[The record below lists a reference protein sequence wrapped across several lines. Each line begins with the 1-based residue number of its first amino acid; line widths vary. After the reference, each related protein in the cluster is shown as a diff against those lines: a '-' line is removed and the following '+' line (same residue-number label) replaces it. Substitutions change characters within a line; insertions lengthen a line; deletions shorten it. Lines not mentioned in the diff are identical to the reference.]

1 VTHSVTLISGT
12 SKGIGRYLAEY
23 YCGRGHVV
31 YGCSRSAPDWSHK
44 SYSHLLADVTDE
56 SQAKA
61 VFSQIR
67 RERGRLDNLI
77 NNAGI
82 ASMNH
87 SLLTPLATV
96 RRVLDT
102 NVAGCFLFCREAA
115 KVMKNSGYG
124 RIVNFSTVAVS
135 LNLEGEAA
143 YVSSK
148 AAVEALTRVLAREF
162 GEFGITVNSIGPV
175 PIATD
180 LIKGVPSDKI
190 QRIVQMQAIKRM
202 GRYQDISNVTDF
214 FVQKGSD
221 FITGQNIYL
230 GGL

>member
-1 VTHSVTLISGT
+1 
-12 SKGIGRYLAEY
+12 
-23 YCGRGHVV
+23 
-31 YGCSRSAPDWSHK
+31 
-44 SYSHLLADVTDE
+44 
-56 SQAKA
+56 
-61 VFSQIR
+61 
-67 RERGRLDNLI
+67 
-77 NNAGI
+77 
-82 ASMNH
+82 
-87 SLLTPLATV
+87 
-96 RRVLDT
+96 
-102 NVAGCFLFCREAA
+102 
-115 KVMKNSGYG
+115 MKNSGYG